1 MRCQRGGFGARR
13 ELSAVYRNFGRIEN
27 CERIIREIEPFK
39 FYRRINFKVL
49 REVKKM
55 FCPNCGANNSTEQ
68 KFCRACGLNLE
79 QTALSLLEQIPSA
92 ESLKLLRRERNL
104 EKFGNIVFT
113 GFGLV
118 LLTGIGAIIYL
129 IITTIIMNGNVLGG
143 VLIIAFLVFAALA
156 LTYVALNEDLKERK
170 QKASPALKN

>member
-1 MRCQRGGFGARR
+1 
-13 ELSAVYRNFGRIEN
+13 
-27 CERIIREIEPFK
+27 
-39 FYRRINFKVL
+39 
-49 REVKKM
+49 M

-92 ESLKLLRRERNL
+92 ESLKLLKRERNL

-129 IITTIIMNGNVLGG
+129 IITTVIMNGNVLGG

-170 QKASPALKN
+170 QKASPALKNELSEKLDTAKLLEDRPFEPVPTVTEGTTELLYNKTETKKLS

>member
-1 MRCQRGGFGARR
+1 
-13 ELSAVYRNFGRIEN
+13 
-27 CERIIREIEPFK
+27 
-39 FYRRINFKVL
+39 
-49 REVKKM
+49 M
-55 FCPNCGANNSTEQ
+55 FCPNCGSNNSTDQ
-68 KFCRACGLNLE
+68 KFCRSCGLNLE

-92 ESLKLLRRERNL
+92 ESLKLLKRERNL

-129 IITTIIMNGNVLGG
+129 IITTVIMNGNVLGG

-170 QKASPALKN
+170 QKASPALKNELSEKLDTAKLLEDRPFEPVPTVTEGTTELLYNKTETKKLS